1 MKLLLLLLQ
10 LLFLSTTSNLFAI
23 NAEELLIKREIQAIR
38 DSQIDKWKEVDGDN
52 EDNKFK
58 NINSLEPTDS
68 LKSIEI
74 LDEDNSLYENQYYG
88 YNYFSDFSSR
98 LLLNNMPPLD
108 DYKIGP
114 GDELI
119 VEIWGDVQL
128 KSNYIV
134 DKYGKVNID
143 KIGQVYL
150 TGIASQNIKQFL
162 IDKFINVYSTL
173 GGAQP
178 TSFLDIS
185 LGKLKSVNI
194 SFIGEVKKPGI
205 HPLNSHSTIITSLV
219 QIGGIENT
227 GSLRDIQVLRN
238 GKVINNFDFYRYL
251 SNKGVNSNIRLL
263 DGDVIFVPVRLSSIE
278 CKGNITRSGIYE
290 LLPDEKLSDII
301 SYVGGIKSNA
311 KSILKLHRLTAKESP
326 AKTYVLDIDLD
337 SEFILKDGDK
347 LEAYKIES
355 NKHEVFLYGQV
366 KRPGSYPFDTESEVK
381 LLDILGFAG
390 FLDDPTFL
398 QTVYKDV
405 GEVIRNY
412 PDSQYP
418 TIIKFNINDLL
429 LGKEDQNIV
438 LKNWDIILIRQNPNY
453 KFPSKVSVLG
463 AVNVPGI
470 YSLQKKQ
477 ETLNDVLKR
486 AGGLTDQAFDE
497 GLKLYRNNSQI
508 ALNNYSISLSD
519 GDSIIV
525 PEHPGVV
532 KIMGEVNR
540 PGLIQYDRKKSFNS
554 YIESAG
560 GYTNSADKY
569 NITVIYS
576 NGDVRIKKKLSKPS
590 ISEGATVIVHKE
602 KIKEEFSLTE
612 FATNVASLITSIVTL
627 LLLVGQI

>member
-1 MKLLLLLLQ
+1 MKLLLLLQ
-10 LLFLSTTSNLFAI
+10 LLLVPSTSNLFAD
-23 NAEELLIKREIQAIR
+23 NAEGLLIKREIQTIS
-38 DSQIDKWKEVDGDN
+38 DSQIDKWKGVGHDN
-52 EDNKFK
+52 EDTKFK
-58 NINSLEPTDS
+58 NMNSLEPTDS

-74 LDEDNSLYENQYYG
+74 IDEENSLYQNQYYG
-88 YNYFSDFSSR
+88 YNYFSDFSNR

-128 KSNYIV
+128 KSTYIV

-150 TGIASQNIKQFL
+150 TGIASQNIKQNL
-162 IDKFINVYSTL
+162 TDKFINVYSTL
-173 GGAQP
+173 GGTQP

-194 SFIGEVKKPGI
+194 SFIGEVKNPGI

-219 QIGGIENT
+219 QIGGIKNT

-251 SNKGVNSNIRLL
+251 SNKGGNSNIRLL

-278 CKGNITRSGIYE
+278 CMGNITRSGIYE

-311 KSILKLHRLTAKESP
+311 KSILKLHRLTDKESP
-326 AKTYVLDIDLD
+326 AQTYVLDIDLD

-366 KRPGSYPFDTESEVK
+366 KNPGSYPFDTESEVK

-390 FLDDPTFL
+390 FLDDPTYL

-412 PDSQYP
+412 PDSEYP
-418 TIIKFNINDLL
+418 VIIKFNINDLL

-438 LKNWDIILIRQNPNY
+438 LKNWDIVLIRQNPNY

-477 ETLNDVLKR
+477 ETLNDLLNR

-497 GLKLYRNNSQI
+497 GLKLFRNNSQI
-508 ALNNYSISLSD
+508 ALNNYSITLSD

-612 FATNVASLITSIVTL
+612 FATNVASLITSIATL
-627 LLLVGQI
+627 VLLVGQI